1 MSART
6 AVSLEG
12 LLAKVVVSLEV
23 ILPTSITKG
32 GPEYRN
38 LRVSI
43 RANFR
48 RAIPHKPWDTRA
60 ATMHLHKA
68 TF

>member
-23 ILPTSITKG
+23 TLPTSITKG
-32 GPEYRN
+32 GYRN

>member
-23 ILPTSITKG
+23 TLPTSITKG

-43 RANFR
+43 RVNFR

-60 ATMHLHKA
+60 AMMHLHKA

>member
-23 ILPTSITKG
+23 TLPTSITKG

-38 LRVSI
+38 LGVSI
-43 RANFR
+43 RGEFQEGHPSQAMGYTCSHD
-48 RAIPHKPWDTRA
+48 APP
-60 ATMHLHKA
+60 
-68 TF
+68 

>member
-12 LLAKVVVSLEV
+12 LLAKVVVSLDV
-23 ILPTSITKG
+23 TLPTSITKG
-32 GPEYRN
+32 GYRN

-60 ATMHLHKA
+60 AMMHLHKA